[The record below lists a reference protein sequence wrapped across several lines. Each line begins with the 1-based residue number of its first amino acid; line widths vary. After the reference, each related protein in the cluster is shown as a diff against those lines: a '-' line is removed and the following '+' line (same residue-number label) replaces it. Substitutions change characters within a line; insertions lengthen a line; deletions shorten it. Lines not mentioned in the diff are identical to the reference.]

1 MKVPADSNTSEKL
14 TPNARLPEF
23 QFPPDVVVCS
33 TGSLLVHLIVSPT
46 LIVIGFGLNA
56 KATIEAATVLEAW
69 AVVVVGVAV
78 EVGVGV
84 AVVVGVGL
92 AVVVVVGLAV
102 VVVVDLTVVVDPVV
116 VLAEL
121 GGLVGWLVDDGWT
134 VWSVDRSATVDES
147 AELPVVVV
155 AEPDGDPHATTS
167 IERTATAAN
176 DLKRTVS
183 RLMQDSLLG
192 S

>member
-1 MKVPADSNTSEKL
+1 
-14 TPNARLPEF
+14 
-23 QFPPDVVVCS
+23 
-33 TGSLLVHLIVSPT
+33 LVHLIVSPT

-78 EVGVGV
+78 VVGVGV
-84 AVVVGVGL
+84 AVVVGVGV
-92 AVVVVVGLAV
+92 AVVVGVGVAVVVGVGVAA

-116 VLAEL
+116 VLAGI

-134 VWSVDRSATVDES
+134 VSRVDRSATVDES

-155 AEPDGDPHATTS
+155 AELDGDPHATTTS
-167 IERTATAAN
+167 ERTAPTAN
-176 DLKRTVS
+176 HLRSPVS
-183 RLMQDSLLG
+183 PLIQDSLPAHG
-192 S
+192 SQKPPWYLRAGPSVWTVQYNG